1 MDDDANGD
9 VDVEESDEVSSL
21 TLRASL
27 LFLCKQSLKLSR
39 QAVPWGEVFLLL
51 ACSLASHPY
60 QGRWFSAEQ
69 PRGAG
74 LTSLSVSGPAPVC
87 LPAGSTMLTELCC
100 LRGRGS
106 PEAGLYSLPASLLYS
121 CWSWRAPI
129 CPDSVFN
136 PVLACGGEG
145 KAVRSCPLETYTVC
159 EEETEVPRKVVLNSR
174 LQPLEVSW
182 VVQTARVRG
191 ISGWKSPVIVS
202 PLGITTAP
210 VAQSTKY
217 RVQRA
222 QSTEP
227 RVQSH
232 HVWEDWKISVV
243 FRLNL
248 SQHFGEAAKLCQISS
263 SDMVYILRK
272 EVILVSPSC
281 WLVHF

>member
-21 TLRASL
+21 TLRGSL
-27 LFLCKQSLKLSR
+27 LFLCEQSLKLSR
-39 QAVPWGEVFLLL
+39 QALPWGEVFLLL

-87 LPAGSTMLTELCC
+87 LPAGSTTLTELCC

-121 CWSWRAPI
+121 CWRWRAPI

-174 LQPLEVSW
+174 LQLLEVSW

-191 ISGWKSPVIVS
+191 ISGWKSPVGHYYSSSSTEYKV
-202 PLGITTAP
+202 
-210 VAQSTKY
+210 QSTKSPEY
-217 RVQRA
+217 KVIMCEKIEKFQLFSGSTWASTLVKLPNYA
-222 QSTEP
+222 QSL
-227 RVQSH
+227 V
-232 HVWEDWKISVV
+232 VIWCISWG
-243 FRLNL
+243 R
-248 SQHFGEAAKLCQISS
+248 
-263 SDMVYILRK
+263 R
-272 EVILVSPSC
+272 
-281 WLVHF
+281 

>member
-21 TLRASL
+21 TMRASL

-182 VVQTARVRG
+182 VVHV
-191 ISGWKSPVIVS
+191 
-202 PLGITTAP
+202 
-210 VAQSTKY
+210 KY
-217 RVQRA
+217 RRKRMH
-222 QSTEP
+222 SY
-227 RVQSH
+227 
-232 HVWEDWKISVV
+232 
-243 FRLNL
+243 RLF
-248 SQHFGEAAKLCQISS
+248 SGRIWFKS
-263 SDMVYILRK
+263 
-272 EVILVSPSC
+272 LVSKDPVYLHLLIKDSAVNKDC
-281 WLVHF
+281 FCHFLIHHRFSSGDEKKMEIHSNW